1 MKGNMKILLAE
12 KDKSVSEIL
21 TMLLKSFK
29 YDVVVCE
36 GAQDT
41 LTAVK
46 SENPDLIL
54 IDRNLSERDGLDISR
69 KIKEDFLTA
78 YIPII
83 VLFDRRQL
91 RRDLLTIEQGVDDY
105 IIKPPDPIDLQIR
118 IELAVRRA
126 THQFFAN
133 ALTKLPGN
141 RTIEVMTKRAM
152 ESGKKFSFGYVDID
166 RFKYF
171 NDRYGH
177 VKGDKVLIQTS
188 QIISR
193 SVKSFGNPTDF
204 VGHVGGDDFVFI
216 TTPAKDTSIS
226 EHIIK
231 EFDRLILLHY
241 SKDDRLK
248 GFIQTRN
255 RQGKLSTMQ
264 LMSISI
270 ALVDN
275 VYAKIVT
282 PIELSRIA
290 FGIKHHLK
298 TLPESNFLKNR
309 RVRDNGLS
317 VRPKRKDKA
326 KKQIKTTAQSKLKK
340 PIGQLL
346 LEADLISESVLDEAL
361 VKHWN
366 TGQQLGSTLIGMG
379 AVEENR
385 VLEMLKLQEIVTA

>member
-1 MKGNMKILLAE
+1 MKILLAE
-12 KDKSVSEIL
+12 KDKSVREIL

-29 YDVVVCE
+29 YEVVVCE
-36 GAQDT
+36 GAEDT

-46 SENPDLIL
+46 SEKPDLIL
-54 IDRNLSERDGLDISR
+54 IDRNLSDRDGLDISK
-69 KIKEDFLTA
+69 KIKEDFVTA

-83 VLFDRRQL
+83 LLFDRRQL

-141 RTIEVMTKRAM
+141 RTIEVMTKRAI
-152 ESGKKFSFGYVDID
+152 ESEKKFCFGYVDID

-204 VGHVGGDDFVFI
+204 VGHVGGDDFVFV
-216 TTPAKDTSIS
+216 TTPPKDTLIS
-226 EHIIK
+226 QHIIK

-255 RQGKLSTMQ
+255 RQGKLSKMQ

-275 VYAKIVT
+275 IYATIET

-290 FGIKHHLK
+290 FDIKRHLK
-298 TLPESNFLKNR
+298 TLPGSNFLKNR
-309 RVRDNGLS
+309 RVRDKGLQ
-317 VRPKRKDKA
+317 VRPKKENKARKQTK
-326 KKQIKTTAQSKLKK
+326 ITAQAKIKK

-346 LEADLISESVLDEAL
+346 LEADLISETVLDEAL
-361 VKHWN
+361 VKHWD
-366 TGQQLGSTLIGMG
+366 TGQRLGSTLIGMG
-379 AVEENR
+379 AVEENC
-385 VLEMLKLQEIVTA
+385 VLEMLKLQETV